1 MPISS
6 NIKQGSVL
14 KQTGL
19 VLLIALIVLVVMTL
33 GSIALVRSMIASN
46 QLANNLALR
55 QGTTAAAD
63 VALEKARY
71 WLVAASI
78 REPRTLDQQSRAN
91 GYSPINVDTPVEGN
105 NWADGVAWVWANP
118 NAGNTALAQN
128 TEIAKTSNANG
139 YSVAYF
145 IQRNC
150 KTAGRKTPNDSTCD
164 LQKMSPGAQENKSI
178 YQMTYQITVRVQ
190 GPKDTVSFYQSTLY

>member
-6 NIKQGSVL
+6 SIKRGLVL

-19 VLLIALIVLVVMTL
+19 VLLIALIVLVVMSL
-33 GSIALVRSMIASN
+33 GSIALVRSMIATN

-71 WLVAASI
+71 WLVATSI
-78 REPRTLDQQSRAN
+78 RQPRTLDQESRAN
-91 GYSPINVDTPVEGN
+91 GYSPINIDTPVEGN
-105 NWADGVAWVWANP
+105 HWADDVAWVWANP
-118 NAGNTALAQN
+118 SSGNTALAQS
-128 TEIAKTSNANG
+128 TGIAKTSNANG

-150 KTAGRKTPNDSTCD
+150 KTAGRKTPNDSACD
-164 LQKMSPGAQENKSI
+164 LQKMSPSAQESKSI